1 MSGTRQIRTFRDL
14 DVWTLAMD
22 VVVEAYVSAGKLPR
36 SEEYGLS
43 SQIRRSAV
51 SVPSNIAEGHT
62 RRGRAYRHH
71 ARVALGS
78 TAELDTQIELAI
90 RLGFLSVS
98 DVATL
103 VQMNTRVAQ
112 MLYRLS
118 ESLRREQWANGYS
131 LLLVA
136 AAGCAALF
144 HLLG

>member
-1 MSGTRQIRTFRDL
+1 
-14 DVWTLAMD
+14 MD
-22 VVVEAYVSAGKLPR
+22 VVVETYVSASKLPR

-71 ARVALGS
+71 VRVALGS
-78 TAELDTQIELAI
+78 MAELDTQIEIAI
-90 RLGFLSVS
+90 RLGFLTVS
-98 DVATL
+98 DVANV

-118 ESLRREQWANGYS
+118 DSLRREQWATGYS

-144 HLLG
+144 HLLR